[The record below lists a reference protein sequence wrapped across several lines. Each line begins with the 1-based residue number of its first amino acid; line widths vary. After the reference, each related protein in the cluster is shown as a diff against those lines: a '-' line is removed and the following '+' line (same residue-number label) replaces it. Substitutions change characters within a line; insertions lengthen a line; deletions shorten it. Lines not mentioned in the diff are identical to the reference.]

1 MVDIEMKKVEV
12 VIRRLMKEYGIDA
25 AQSDLLQTA
34 IEDVIGQEN
43 DGALTRFAQAFQM
56 DLDKTKIWRYY
67 AEA

>member
-1 MVDIEMKKVEV
+1 MVDVDMKKVDT

-25 AQSDLLQTA
+25 KQSDLLQSA
-34 IEDVIGQEN
+34 IEGVIGSEN
-43 DGALTRFAQAFQM
+43 DDFLKKFAEAYQK